1 MFPPFSLDTLPLCG
15 EWGGGLH
22 GLVISSC
29 WADTGNQSSSPSD
42 FCSLSGQHLLGRAAG
57 GWARALSPS
66 QTGGPRANLL
76 FIQGCMYVAFCP
88 YTRDPSLP
96 GGHADPTGD
105 RLSPTRPPPTLDTSP
120 KSHGTHTSDQPAI
133 NQGSHHRLWFR
144 DMSEQLTGLWGT
156 VYLLDDLFITED
168 TPQEHQ
174 MELLPGARDGG
185 GRRASVP
192 SPGALASQHL
202 RVLSAPEAL

>member
-1 MFPPFSLDTLPLCG
+1 
-15 EWGGGLH
+15 
-22 GLVISSC
+22 
-29 WADTGNQSSSPSD
+29 
-42 FCSLSGQHLLGRAAG
+42 
-57 GWARALSPS
+57 
-66 QTGGPRANLL
+66 
-76 FIQGCMYVAFCP
+76 
-88 YTRDPSLP
+88 
-96 GGHADPTGD
+96 
-105 RLSPTRPPPTLDTSP
+105 
-120 KSHGTHTSDQPAI
+120 
-133 NQGSHHRLWFR
+133 
-144 DMSEQLTGLWGT
+144 MSEQLTGLWGT